1 MDAVKRLLDEYQ
13 MRAMAAA
20 PSKVDVLM
28 DLERIR
34 DARVVPFLLKVL
46 GDRQEIENVR
56 IHVLKQLRNGDGLVA
71 PAERPRVAKSVS
83 DILADKST
91 VELRLEAALAL
102 GAFTQID
109 GVLATLSN
117 VALARDESIDLR
129 YAAFTSLE
137 RAGPTPESIA
147 LMRLISTD
155 ETLGISARGVMSA
168 WHVV

>member
-1 MDAVKRLLDEYQ
+1 M
-13 MRAMAAA
+13 
-20 PSKVDVLM
+20 
-28 DLERIR
+28 
-34 DARVVPFLLKVL
+34 
-46 GDRQEIENVR
+46 
-56 IHVLKQLRNGDGLVA
+56 LKQLRTGDGLVA